1 MGSLVFW
8 AGNISTKNFPLKIR
22 WKVLLKSNFV
32 NLSTYLM
39 HSGAFFLLLLLTKW
53 KHEEIEFV
61 AR

>member
-8 AGNISTKNFPLKIR
+8 AGNISTKNFPLKTR

-39 HSGAFFLLLLLTKW
+39 HSGAFFFFFFDQM
-53 KHEEIEFV
+53 E
-61 AR
+61 A